1 MVDRSFLARFL
12 ACDVLEDVR
21 QWMLALLHGAMTPSE
36 RSEERDRW
44 FRAAAS
50 LVSGELWMR
59 ARKLHII
66 AAGLVG
72 AMPAAPDTSTARG
85 CVAAAMMLCPGRKPP
100 SVHTRYRIACMTL

>member
-1 MVDRSFLARFL
+1 MVSRRRLAR
-12 ACDVLEDVR
+12 V
-21 QWMLALLHGAMTPSE
+21 W
-36 RSEERDRW
+36 
-44 FRAAAS
+44 RAVA
-50 LVSGELWMR
+50 R

-100 SVHTRYRIACMTL
+100 SVHTLYRIACMTL